1 MKLLEEPFWKQEV
14 NNTSIR
20 YQGAKLD
27 NSLRLI
33 GVISSEIDS
42 SMQRKKTKFCIQV
55 TNLLFSQQF

>member
-14 NNTSIR
+14 NNSSIR
-20 YQGAKLD
+20 YLGAKLD

-42 SMQRKKTKFCIQV
+42 SFAKKKTKFCIQV
-55 TNLLFSQQF
+55 TNLLFSQ